1 MMTSIDPRLFRD
13 VLGRFATGVTVVTVR
28 VPHDDRSVRAAG
40 AAAAGVPAA
49 GAPVAGAPT
58 VGAPAAGAGAPSR
71 GEAVPATVHG
81 MTVNAF
87 MSVSLEPPL
96 VAVGID
102 RNAKSHAALLA
113 ADRFGISVLGLD
125 QRGLSDQFAGRPV
138 PQQPDPFVLLDG
150 FPVVDGALA
159 QVVCRRWR
167 AMEAGDHTIFVGE
180 IEALQH
186 RVGDPLLFFGGRYR
200 ALGSVETV
208 G

>member
-28 VPHDDRSVRAAG
+28 MPHDDASGR
-40 AAAAGVPAA
+40 
-49 GAPVAGAPT
+49 VAGAP
-58 VGAPAAGAGAPSR
+58 AADAGAPSR
-71 GEAVPATVHG
+71 DEAVPATTVHG

-113 ADRFGISVLGLD
+113 TDRFGISVLGLD
-125 QRGLSDQFAGRPV
+125 QQGLSDQFAGRPV
-138 PQQPDPFVLLDG
+138 PQQPDPFVMLDG

-159 QVVCRRWR
+159 QLVCRRWR
-167 AMEAGDHTIFVGE
+167 QVEAGDHTIFVGE

-186 RVGDPLLFFGGRYR
+186 RPGDALLFFGGRYR
-200 ALGSVETV
+200 ALRSVDTV

>member
-28 VPHDDRSVRAAG
+28 VPDDDRSDL
-40 AAAAGVPAA
+40 AA
-49 GAPVAGAPT
+49 GAPGPVPGTAAVDAGAAT
-58 VGAPAAGAGAPSR
+58 RGGAVPVATR
-71 GEAVPATVHG
+71 GEAVPAATVHG

-113 ADRFGISVLGLD
+113 AERFGISVLGLD
-125 QRGLSDQFAGRPV
+125 QQGLSDQFAGRPV
-138 PQQPDPFVLLDG
+138 PQRHDPFVLLDG
-150 FPVVDGALA
+150 FPVVEGAIA
-159 QVVCRRWR
+159 QLVCRRWR
-167 AMEAGDHTIFVGE
+167 AMEAGDHTLFVGE

-186 RVGDPLLFFGGRYR
+186 RVGEPLLFFGGRYR
-200 ALGSVETV
+200 ALGNGDSV

>member
-28 VPHDDRSVRAAG
+28 VPHDDASGRVPGALGRVAGTPAADAG
-40 AAAAGVPAA
+40 AA
-49 GAPVAGAPT
+49 
-58 VGAPAAGAGAPSR
+58 SR
-71 GEAVPATVHG
+71 GESVPAATVHG

-125 QRGLSDQFAGRPV
+125 QQGLSDQFAGRPV
-138 PQQPDPFVLLDG
+138 PQQSDPFVMLDG

-159 QVVCRRWR
+159 QLVCRRWR
-167 AMEAGDHTIFVGE
+167 QMEAGDHTLFVGE

-200 ALGSVETV
+200 ALGSVDTV